1 MLCPKET
8 HTKLPCVKL
17 TWISHDIC
25 HVNFTWNHCH
35 MKFSWKETFHI
46 KFKGS
51 SHESFHVNF
60 IFMLNSHENFY
71 MNCTRLNFVL
81 GIFILSIWR
90 QNYPVLVIIA
100 SAGKQLL
107 ETLNFNSEYT
117 YSIGCY
123 NVPCIMIVHLSVP
136 LIAVMYPTYHLM

>member
-8 HTKLPCVKL
+8 HAKLPCVKL

-35 MKFSWKETFHI
+35 MKFSWKQHFT
-46 KFKGS
+46 
-51 SHESFHVNF
+51 
-60 IFMLNSHENFY
+60 LNSREVHMKVF
-71 MNCTRLNFVL
+71 MWISFLCSIHMKIFTWIAHASILFL

>member
-8 HTKLPCVKL
+8 HAKLPCVKL
-17 TWISHDIC
+17 TWISHDI
-25 HVNFTWNHCH
+25 H
-35 MKFSWKETFHI
+35 MKSLSYEVLMKATFHI

-136 LIAVMYPTYHLM
+136 LIAVMYRTYHLM